1 MFTILN
7 LNNFI
12 VKLCEFLLSILFKSK
27 GKESEQM
34 KIGNVEIKNR
44 VFLAPM
50 AGVTDMIFRII
61 CKEMGAGLVYS
72 EMVSTKGLYY
82 NDEKTEELM
91 MIDQEERPV
100 ALQIF
105 GSDSEIMKKVTY
117 DYINKREDIDII
129 DINMGCPTPKI
140 VKNGDG
146 SALMKNPRLVGQI
159 VKAVVSVSAK
169 PVTVKIRSG
178 WDALNIN
185 AVEIAKIIEA
195 NGASAVAVHGRT
207 REQFYS
213 GEADWQ
219 VIKKV
224 KENLSIPVIGN
235 GDICSPEDGLK
246 IIEETGCDGIMIG
259 RGCRGNP
266 WIFKRT
272 AALIDG
278 GALLPQPSELERIDM
293 CIEHFK
299 RLCDFKGE
307 RVGVKEMRKHIAW
320 YIKGIRDSAEMRNKV
335 NKITDKEQMENALQ
349 SYKILVSKG

>member
-1 MFTILN
+1 
-7 LNNFI
+7 
-12 VKLCEFLLSILFKSK
+12 
-27 GKESEQM
+27 M

-50 AGVTDMIFRII
+50 AGVTDMVFRII

-72 EMVSTKGLYY
+72 EMVSAKGLYY
-82 NDEKTEELM
+82 NDQKTEELM
-91 MIDQEERPV
+91 MIGQRERPV

-105 GSDSEIMKKVTY
+105 GSDPEIMKKVTY
-117 DYINKREDIDII
+117 DYINNREDIDII

-146 SALMKNPRLVGQI
+146 SALMKNPRLAGQI
-159 VKAVVSVSAK
+159 VKAVVSASIK

-178 WDALNIN
+178 WDISSIN
-185 AVEIAKIIEA
+185 AVEIAKVIEA
-195 NGASAVAVHGRT
+195 NGANAVAVHGRT

-219 VIKKV
+219 VIKEV
-224 KENLSIPVIGN
+224 KDNVSIPVIGN

-246 IIEETGCDGIMIG
+246 IIEQTGCDAIMIG
-259 RGCRGNP
+259 RGSRGNP

-272 AALIDG
+272 VALVEKGIN
-278 GALLPQPSELERIDM
+278 LLPPTEIERIDM
-293 CIEHFK
+293 CINHLK
-299 RLCDFKGE
+299 WLCNLKGD

-320 YIKGIRDSAEMRNKV
+320 YTKGIRDSAEMRNKV
-335 NKITDKEQMENALQ
+335 NTIADKNQLERELQRYKLIIIEN
-349 SYKILVSKG
+349 S